1 MPQVLVMGDAP
12 QPIPTFVLNRGVYS
26 APGDRV
32 YPHGLDA
39 VLKWDEQRP
48 QNRLG
53 LAQWLFDPRN
63 PLTARVFVNRIW
75 QLHFGRGIVETAED
89 FGSQGSIPT
98 HPELLDWLAV
108 EFVQSGWDMK
118 ALHKRIVMSAAYRQS
133 SDASDA
139 ALARDA
145 RNELYARGPRW
156 RMTAEMVRDNA
167 LAASGLLVAKV
178 GGPSVMPYQ
187 PESIW
192 NALNSFYQYPEA
204 ANVPQ
209 DELHRRTLYTFVKRN
224 ALHPALRIFDFK
236 NRTESVAR
244 RRSSNTPL
252 QALDLLNDPQFV
264 EAYRSLAA
272 EALKSS
278 PDVDAQLTRL
288 YRLGARAAPGVQH
301 LELLRT
307 YYETQRDEFAADTA
321 KRDALLKVGVAPA
334 DSALDATALAALT
347 NVAAVVM
354 NSPDA
359 FTVR

>member
-1 MPQVLVMGDAP
+1 
-12 QPIPTFVLNRGVYS
+12 
-26 APGDRV
+26 
-32 YPHGLDA
+32 
-39 VLKWDEQRP
+39 
-48 QNRLG
+48 
-53 LAQWLFDPRN
+53 
-63 PLTARVFVNRIW
+63 
-75 QLHFGRGIVETAED
+75 
-89 FGSQGSIPT
+89 
-98 HPELLDWLAV
+98 
-108 EFVQSGWDMK
+108 
-118 ALHKRIVMSAAYRQS
+118 
-133 SDASDA
+133 
-139 ALARDA
+139 
-145 RNELYARGPRW
+145 
-156 RMTAEMVRDNA
+156 MVRDNA
-167 LAASGLLVAKV
+167 LAASGLLVGKV

-192 NALNSFYQYPEA
+192 NALNSFYQYPDA

-278 PDVDAQLTRL
+278 PDVDAELTRL
-288 YRLGARAAPGVQH
+288 YRLGARAEPGTPH
-301 LELLRT
+301 LALLRK
-307 YYETQRDEFAADTA
+307 YYEQQRDEFGADKA
-321 KRDALLKVGVAPA
+321 KRDALLKVGVTPA
-334 DSALDATALAALT
+334 DATLDATALAALT
-347 NVAAVVM
+347 NVAAVIM

>member
-1 MPQVLVMGDAP
+1 M
-12 QPIPTFVLNRGVYS
+12 
-26 APGDRV
+26 
-32 YPHGLDA
+32 
-39 VLKWDEQRP
+39 
-48 QNRLG
+48 
-53 LAQWLFDPRN
+53 
-63 PLTARVFVNRIW
+63 FVNRIW

-108 EFVQSGWDMK
+108 EFVESGWDVK
-118 ALHKRIVMSAAYRQS
+118 ALHKRIVMSATYRES
-133 SDASDA
+133 SDGTDA
-139 ALARDA
+139 ELARDA

-167 LAASGLLVAKV
+167 LAASGLLVDKV

-187 PESIW
+187 PEGIW
-192 NALNSFYQYPEA
+192 NPLNSFYQYPDA

-264 EAYRSLAA
+264 EDYRALAA

-278 PDVDAQLTRL
+278 PDVDAQLARL
-288 YRLGARAAPGVQH
+288 YRLGARATPGAQH

-307 YYETQRDEFAADTA
+307 YYRAQRDEFAADTV
-321 KRDALLKVGVAPA
+321 KRDALLKAGVAPL
-334 DSALDATALAALT
+334 DTALDPTALAALT
-347 NVAAVVM
+347 KVAAVVM